1 VVGALKLPRLDDV
14 EPDVAGVRFNT
25 ALCYER
31 LGRIREAKE
40 ELRQLLR
47 VRPNFPKAEQRLAR
61 LSDTQ

>member
-1 VVGALKLPRLDDV
+1 MAGASKLPRLGDV
-14 EPDVAGVRFNT
+14 ELDVTGVRFNT

-40 ELRQLLR
+40 ELRQVLR
-47 VRPNFPKAEQRLAR
+47 VRPHFPKAEQQLVR

>member
-1 VVGALKLPRLDDV
+1 VAGALKLPRLGDV
-14 EPDVAGVRFNT
+14 ELDVAGARFNT

-40 ELRQLLR
+40 ELRQVLR

-61 LSDTQ
+61 LSDT